1 MAIILVSAVYGSGR
15 FGASGYGEQDI
26 VQVLGSVSAT
36 GAVSEDI
43 TELTLNLGSVT
54 ATIVVDIS
62 GASVAGVVFNFE
74 AVRDQYSKRRSITI
88 PRAA

>member
-1 MAIILVSAVYGSGR
+1 MAIILVSARYGSGR
-15 FGASGYGEQDI
+15 FGLSGYGEEDI

>member
-1 MAIILVSAVYGSGR
+1 MAIILVSARYGSGR

>member
-1 MAIILVSAVYGSGR
+1 MAIILVSALYGSGR

-26 VQVLGSVSAT
+26 VKVLGSVSAT